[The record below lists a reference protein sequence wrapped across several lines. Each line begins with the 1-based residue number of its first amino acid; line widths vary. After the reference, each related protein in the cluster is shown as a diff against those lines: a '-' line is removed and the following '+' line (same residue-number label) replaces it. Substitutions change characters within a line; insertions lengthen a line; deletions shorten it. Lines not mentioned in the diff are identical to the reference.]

1 MSSSSKFEFTSGLKR
16 TFIAMFII
24 GLAAVLIGIFTG
36 QAATDKIWANFLLN
50 SVYFTGLSALAI
62 FFLAAHQIAF
72 SGWHALIKRVPEAM
86 TSFAAVGGVFIII
99 IALGTAFDYHH
110 LYHWSDNFIK
120 KEYVTAAE
128 LHDYESHHAHDA
140 GHGNEHGDTESHH
153 EDDHHSS
160 LTGSTSI
167 MLTDHHDEA
176 DAGSHE
182 EMGAAGDKIENPYYD
197 KLIAGKSAYLNDG
210 FFIARTVIYIV
221 LWVFL
226 GWQLRRLSIMEDKS
240 TGDKWFQKTR
250 TWAALFL
257 VVWAVSSSMMA
268 WDWVMSLDPHWF
280 STLFGWYNFISLFVG
295 SLSVMVLILIF
306 LKGRGYMVQ
315 VNENHLHDLGKY
327 VFGFSVFWTYLWY
340 SQFMLYWYGN
350 IPEETAWF
358 LERKR
363 EYGSLFGAN
372 LIINFFVPFLVL
384 MRRDAKRNFTVLGL
398 VAAILVVSHWIDF
411 YLMIIPSTVHPAAP
425 IGYFEIGMLL
435 AFAGLFLYMTFNALT
450 KASLIPVNNP
460 FTKESIEHHI

>member
-1 MSSSSKFEFTSGLKR
+1 MSSTTKFDFTSKLRR
-16 TFIAMFII
+16 TFIGMFVIGLIGVII
-24 GLAAVLIGIFTG
+24 GIVSG
-36 QAATDKIWANFLLN
+36 QADSQKVWANFLLN
-50 SVYFTGLSALAI
+50 SVYFTGLSATAI

-86 TSFAAVGGVFIII
+86 MSFAAIGGVFIIV

-120 KEYVTAAE
+120 KEYVSAAE
-128 LHDYESHHAHDA
+128 LHDYEAEHAHSA
-140 GHGNEHGDTESHH
+140 GHGDAEHHGDEA
-153 EDDHHSS
+153 EHSY
-160 LTGSTSI
+160 LGGGSTVV
-167 MLTDHHDEA
+167 LAGGEDHGEELAAEA
-176 DAGSHE
+176 HAGSD
-182 EMGAAGDKIENPYYD
+182 GKVLNPYYD
-197 KLIAGKSAYLNDG
+197 KIIAGKSAYLNDG
-210 FFIARTVIYIV
+210 FFIARTIIYIV

-226 GWQLRRLSIMEDKS
+226 GYQLRRFSIREDS
-240 TGDKWFQKTR
+240 ASDDKWYQKTR

-295 SLSVMVLILIF
+295 SLAVMILVLIF
-306 LKGRGYMVQ
+306 LKNQGYMVQ

-327 VFGFSVFWTYLWY
+327 LFGFSVFWTYLWY

-363 EYGSLFGAN
+363 EYGGLFGAN